1 MQKMNLDERARDA
14 VQELSD
20 AVNSAV
26 DRSPIVRR
34 AIERLRERGFEPTLT
49 LRLEVALD
57 AIQAGDEPAEAE
69 LELTADDIK
78 ALQRMKIRL

>member
-1 MQKMNLDERARDA
+1 MQTMNLDERARDA

-20 AVNSAV
+20 AVNAAV

-57 AIQAGDEPAEAE
+57 DIKSGNDSAETE
-69 LELTADDIK
+69 LELTAEDIK